1 MPQNHDRI
9 AGVVIF
15 SVCAL
20 LFYNTLD
27 FPPESATFP
36 RIVLVLALIL
46 SGWMVLRSFI
56 LVQWRDMEFEDF
68 FIHGGRFCLAVTVM
82 GLYIYLINILGYY
95 STTILYIPAM
105 ALLLGY
111 RNKIVI
117 AIATLSYLTIILVVF
132 DILFERQLP
141 KEFFM
146 Q

>member
-1 MPQNHDRI
+1 MLQNHDRI
-9 AGVVIF
+9 AGIF
-15 SVCAL
+15 IFAICAL
-20 LFYNTLD
+20 LFYNTLE

-36 RIVLVLALIL
+36 RIILGLALIL
-46 SGWMVLRSFI
+46 SGWMVVRSFV
-56 LVQWRDMEFEDF
+56 LVQWRTMEYEDF
-68 FIHGGRFCLAVTVM
+68 FIHGGRFVIAVSMM
-82 GLYIYLINILGYY
+82 GLYIYLIDILGYY
-95 STTILYIPAM
+95 STTILYIPVM

-117 AIATLSYLTIILVVF
+117 AIATISYLTVILVVF